1 MREIMHPPYS
11 RHISQNREGNVK
23 ISCALQEFYPSITP
37 FAQTARKLVSMEITP
52 GDIARMVKRTMRDP
66 KHTLKTSSQNEKPA
80 DAAADTADS
89 RHHHKLAY
97 FRYTDPDT
105 SYEALLEDDDD
116 TPVYSSQT
124 PHSSVEIRPH
134 GEYSY
139 GSDDPH
145 SLLTAVYE
153 ELLKEEAD
161 TDIDDGSLSPENGTE
176 QISSDGRSPATP
188 AVMAGRREN
197 SATFPSLDNRNL
209 PIARE
214 YSAGGLI
221 FDGNNHVAII
231 ARHSRSGHLEWC
243 LPKGHIEKGETP
255 EQTAV
260 REVHEETGI
269 LGEVVDSIATIDYW
283 FTGTT
288 QRVHK
293 LVHHYVLRQT
303 GGELSVE
310 GDPDHEAEDA
320 IWVNFDDL
328 ADILSYPNERRIVWL
343 YSRKSKKAHETD
355 E

>member
-1 MREIMHPPYS
+1 
-11 RHISQNREGNVK
+11 
-23 ISCALQEFYPSITP
+23 
-37 FAQTARKLVSMEITP
+37 MEITP
-52 GDIARMVKRTMRDP
+52 GDIARMVKRAMRDP

-80 DAAADTADS
+80 DAADTADG

-161 TDIDDGSLSPENGTE
+161 TDIDDGSLGPENGTE

-320 IWVNFDDL
+320 IWVDFDDL

>member
-1 MREIMHPPYS
+1 
-11 RHISQNREGNVK
+11 
-23 ISCALQEFYPSITP
+23 
-37 FAQTARKLVSMEITP
+37 MEITP

-97 FRYTDPDT
+97 FRYTGPDT

-176 QISSDGRSPATP
+176 QIPSDGRSPATP
-188 AVMAGRREN
+188 AVMPRRREN

-209 PIARE
+209 PIA
-214 YSAGGLI
+214 
-221 FDGNNHVAII
+221 
-231 ARHSRSGHLEWC
+231 
-243 LPKGHIEKGETP
+243 
-255 EQTAV
+255 
-260 REVHEETGI
+260 
-269 LGEVVDSIATIDYW
+269 
-283 FTGTT
+283 
-288 QRVHK
+288 
-293 LVHHYVLRQT
+293 
-303 GGELSVE
+303 
-310 GDPDHEAEDA
+310 
-320 IWVNFDDL
+320 
-328 ADILSYPNERRIVWL
+328 
-343 YSRKSKKAHETD
+343 
-355 E
+355 

>member
-1 MREIMHPPYS
+1 
-11 RHISQNREGNVK
+11 
-23 ISCALQEFYPSITP
+23 
-37 FAQTARKLVSMEITP
+37 MEITP
-52 GDIARMVKRTMRDP
+52 GDIARMVKRAMRDP

-80 DAAADTADS
+80 DAADTADG

-161 TDIDDGSLSPENGTE
+161 TDIDDGSLGPENGTE

-209 PIARE
+209 P
-214 YSAGGLI
+214 
-221 FDGNNHVAII
+221 
-231 ARHSRSGHLEWC
+231 
-243 LPKGHIEKGETP
+243 
-255 EQTAV
+255 
-260 REVHEETGI
+260 
-269 LGEVVDSIATIDYW
+269 
-283 FTGTT
+283 
-288 QRVHK
+288 
-293 LVHHYVLRQT
+293 
-303 GGELSVE
+303 
-310 GDPDHEAEDA
+310 
-320 IWVNFDDL
+320 
-328 ADILSYPNERRIVWL
+328 
-343 YSRKSKKAHETD
+343 
-355 E
+355 